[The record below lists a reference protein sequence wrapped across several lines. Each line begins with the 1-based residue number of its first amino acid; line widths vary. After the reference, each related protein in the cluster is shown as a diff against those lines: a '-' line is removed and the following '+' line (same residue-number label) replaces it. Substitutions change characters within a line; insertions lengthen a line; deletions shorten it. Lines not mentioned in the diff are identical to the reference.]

1 MAAGR
6 NGVYASRDAR
16 CPVVVDAGRG
26 ARERPA
32 SRSERRA
39 LVALVVGRVGVDGG
53 IRAVYPFLPV
63 IADALQ
69 VSFATLALVVA
80 ARNLTGL
87 AGPLLAPV
95 VTPRR
100 IRMLLLAGLALT
112 GGSALVV
119 LAVPAVPAGVRV
131 AVLLVGFAGTGFA
144 RPLFALPLQAWVAAH
159 VPVARRGR
167 AVGVTELGWA
177 LSLAATVP
185 VAGWLVPHWGWSAPF
200 WLVVVLAGVGATAV
214 VLGVPRD
221 ASRVPVPL
229 AGLQGPTGSTA
240 ARRRTSW
247 IPGGAAVCAMAVL
260 AVAAGELL
268 LVVYAPWLE
277 TFGLSVPGIALSAL
291 LIVAAELAGEL
302 AAAAVAD
309 RIGLCRTVF
318 LALAVSAAVYAVLGG
333 VGHVGPAALA
343 IVVWFVAFEVT
354 VVVLVALASALP
366 AGGRER
372 ARLLGA
378 LMAATAVGNGL
389 GAALA
394 PVLFAAGGMAV
405 AGTASAVLALAAGVV
420 LFAGSRR
427 GTLPTP

>member
-6 NGVYASRDAR
+6 NGVYASRNAR

-80 ARNLTGL
+80 ARKPDWVGRTAPR
-87 AGPLLAPV
+87 AGGDAAADPGCCCSPGS
-95 VTPRR
+95 RS
-100 IRMLLLAGLALT
+100 T

-167 AVGVTELGWA
+167 AVGVTELGPGAVPGRHGPGRRVARPA
-177 LSLAATVP
+177 L
-185 VAGWLVPHWGWSAPF
+185 GLVGP
-200 WLVVVLAGVGATAV
+200 VLAGRRSSPASG
-214 VLGVPRD
+214 PRRWCW
-221 ASRVPVPL
+221 ASRGMRPGFPSPWRP
-229 AGLQGPTGSTA
+229 AGTAGSTA

-354 VVVLVALASALP
+354 VVVLVALASALRP
-366 AGGRER
+366 GDGSAPGCW
-372 ARLLGA
+372 AR
-378 LMAATAVGNGL
+378 
-389 GAALA
+389 
-394 PVLFAAGGMAV
+394 
-405 AGTASAVLALAAGVV
+405 
-420 LFAGSRR
+420 
-427 GTLPTP
+427 